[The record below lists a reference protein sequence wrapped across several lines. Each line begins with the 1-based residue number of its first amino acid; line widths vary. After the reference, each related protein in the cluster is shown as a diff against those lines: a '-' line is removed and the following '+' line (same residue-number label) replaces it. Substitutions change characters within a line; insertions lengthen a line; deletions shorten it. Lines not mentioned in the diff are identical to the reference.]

1 MMSKPRHWESARS
14 RPITGSRGFAF
25 PWALAALLGCL
36 ASSPRIVAQSLPLSG
51 SGIDAGGHFQ
61 VTFPGDPSSY
71 FLLRRGRTL
80 GGPSFPVAL
89 GLGPSGP
96 QQLRD
101 PEGAG
106 PGSAFFSIERRPRSA
121 PLDSDGDGLDDV
133 YELSHPAILSPLDPS
148 DAAGDPD
155 ADGATNLEEYD
166 HGTDPQEANVPV
178 TRVSFSPSDGEGGVS
193 VERETIVRFTH
204 PLATGTVLTSDI
216 LHAEFAGRRLLGR
229 LELGTDR
236 TMATL
241 FHQEPLPGGARLR
254 VTLDG
259 NALLDERGVAV
270 DADADGL
277 PGGVGIADFET
288 TSTTPV
294 AGTVLRGRVFA
305 SEVVAGT
312 GANRPL
318 EGVTITVDGHEETL
332 RATTDAEGRFTLDP
346 SPAGEFFV
354 HVDGRTS
361 PLSRWPGGAY
371 YPFVGKRWTAVA
383 GRQDNLAPG
392 NGEIYLPRIDAD
404 ALQPVSATQPVV
416 IRPSSA
422 VLAANPQLAGLEL
435 TVPPN
440 ALFDARGGR
449 GGRVG
454 IAPVPPDRLP
464 EPLPEGLKFPLVITV
479 QTDGPQNF
487 DQPVPV
493 RFPNLPDPLTGAP
506 LAPGAKS
513 ALWSFNHD
521 TGTWE
526 IAGPMTVTADGRFVE
541 TDPGVGI
548 LQPGWHGWF
557 SGSRLKRKKEK
568 CETLGLSDAWDIA
581 KTGYD
586 CVKNLTRGLRVVGA
600 IFDVA
605 DNVRKVGDGLIQ
617 LRKDYRDGVI
627 DAETL
632 KTGIETLSAYKNGAK
647 AAYEELFAQNPLSK
661 AIEAA
666 KCASSLAR
674 VGLDKLCKNKDRT
687 CTGRVV
693 RNVCNTLQPAITAG
707 DILIQNIKEMEKS
720 LRKAPL
726 LAVCSAFDQ
735 LGATLGA
742 TVSSGPVLARL
753 RVQTEPDPEI
763 LALLDFTIWETQRFQ
778 AEIAPFVDTYN
789 SLSSVEAWMT
799 ATIRT
804 GFGVVVANS
813 GGLAQLPYALELN
826 GEIVQR
832 GHLSAQ
838 GDVTLNVRPGAAY
851 RLLAYDPARAALFI
865 SQGVTAPAGTSGEL
879 ADFQIEFLEGQSDRD
894 GDGLVDVAEEVLGTD
909 PGAADTD
916 GDGVTDLAEVLQG
929 LDPLGG
935 RPAETGILGT
945 AATPGNAVDVAAAN
959 GAVVTANESGGIS
972 VFSAAGGRNPVQIAQ
987 VAIPGRALRVAWLDS
1002 RVAVAAQA
1010 AGLVLVDV
1018 SDPPAARIL
1027 RQINVGGVAEA
1038 VATRGDLVCVG
1049 TRNGD
1054 LVLVDGA
1061 DGTVLSRL
1069 HLRESIRDVGF
1080 ARDALYALGDTRL
1093 FAVDFDAATLLLRG
1107 SVDSPTPTGFHQRLT
1122 LGDTVAYAVHP
1133 RGFNTFDL
1141 QQPFQ
1146 PRLVTAGVTP
1156 QVGWKQIVPNGSG
1169 LGIAAVGLNL
1179 GLTGPHN
1186 ISLYNLANPADNG
1199 AFITELVTPGIARA
1213 VTLYG
1218 GLGYVAD
1225 GPAGLEVIN
1234 YLPYDR
1240 LGKPPTIRIET
1251 SQPNGD
1257 VETGQQVRV
1266 TAQVADDVQV
1276 AQVSFRI
1283 NGRTVFTDG
1292 GFPFEFVFNAGPP
1305 WLANADPFQLD
1316 AIAVDTGGNTAT
1328 SASLTLRTVP
1338 DARPPRIRRV
1348 APFDGELLGAVPG
1361 VTVFFSEPLDPVTV
1375 HDTSFQ
1381 VLAPGPD
1388 QLPGT
1393 ADDVPIPGR
1402 REFQTGLNL
1411 VRFLPD
1417 SPLGPGDYR
1426 ILVSPPLADL
1436 AGNILAATFE
1446 SRFRIYAIQDEDGDG
1461 MPDELE
1467 SLLGLDPTR
1476 ADTDADGVPDGE
1488 EDFDRDGLPNAG
1500 ELAAG
1505 TDPRNADTDDNGVR
1519 DGAED
1524 PDGDALTNAA
1534 EFAAGADPRQA
1545 DTDRDGWND
1554 EAEVTAGSDPRN
1566 PASRPALWIGARP
1579 STDVTLP
1586 SRTAIPGLGT
1596 VVANPGV
1603 DVTLLSTAADSGFL
1617 ASGSLVA
1624 RPGIS
1629 VVLPVAVPPP
1639 SADSAGVFIARPPLD
1654 LKINAP

>member
-1 MMSKPRHWESARS
+1 MALSLSG
-14 RPITGSRGFAF
+14 TGSR
-25 PWALAALLGCL
+25 P
-36 ASSPRIVAQSLPLSG
+36 
-51 SGIDAGGHFQ
+51 
-61 VTFPGDPSSY
+61 
-71 FLLRRGRTL
+71 
-80 GGPSFPVAL
+80 
-89 GLGPSGP
+89 
-96 QQLRD
+96 LRD
-101 PEGAG
+101 PATAAIGT
-106 PGSAFFSIERRPRSA
+106 AFFSVERRPLNA

-133 YELSHPAILSPLDPS
+133 YELSHPTILNPLNPS
-148 DAAGDPD
+148 DAAADPD

-166 HGTDPQEANVPV
+166 HGTDPQVANVPV
-178 TRVSFSPSDGEGGVS
+178 TRVSFSPADGESGVS
-193 VERETIVRFTH
+193 VEREMIVRFTH

-216 LHAEFAGRRLLGR
+216 LHAEFGGRRLLGR

-236 TMATL
+236 SMATL
-241 FHQEPLPGGARLR
+241 FYQEPLPGGARLR

-259 NALLDERGVAV
+259 NALLDDRGVAV

-277 PGGVGIADFET
+277 PGGVGSADFET

-318 EGVTITVDGHEETL
+318 EGVTITVDGHEDTL

-346 SPAGEFFV
+346 SPSGEFFV

-361 PLSRWPGGAY
+361 PLSQWPGGAY

-383 GRQDNLAPG
+383 GRPDNLAPG

-416 IRPSSA
+416 IRPSPT

-493 RFPNLPDPLTGAP
+493 RFPNLPDPVTGVP

-526 IAGPMTVTADGRFVE
+526 IAGPMTVSADGRFVE

-557 SGSRLKRKKEK
+557 SGSRMKRKKEK

-586 CVKNLTRGLRVVGA
+586 CAKNLARGLQVVGA

-627 DAETL
+627 DVETL

-647 AAYEELFAQNPLSK
+647 AAYEELFAQNPLTK
-661 AIEAA
+661 AVEAA

-687 CTGRVV
+687 CSGRIV
-693 RNVCNTLQPAITAG
+693 RGVCNTLQPAVTAG
-707 DILIQNIKEMEKS
+707 DILIQNIAEMEKS

-726 LAVCSAFDQ
+726 LAVCASFD
-735 LGATLGA
+735 LLSSSLGA
-742 TVSSGPVLARL
+742 TVSSGPALARL
-753 RVQTEPDPEI
+753 RVQSEPDPEI
-763 LALLDFTIWETQRFQ
+763 LELLDYAIREAQAFP
-778 AEIAPFVDTYN
+778 AEIAPFVDTFN
-789 SLSSVEAWMT
+789 SLAAVEAWIN

-804 GFGVVVANS
+804 GIGAVVANS
-813 GGLAQLPYALELN
+813 DGLAQLPYALELD

-832 GHLSAQ
+832 GHLSAL
-838 GDVTLNVRPGAAY
+838 GDVTLNVRPGVAY
-851 RLLAYDPARAALFI
+851 RLLAYDPAHAALLI
-865 SQGVTAPAGTSGEL
+865 SQGMTPPAGASGDL
-879 ADFQIEFLEGQSDRD
+879 ADFQIEFLEGQQDRD
-894 GDGLVDVAEEVLGTD
+894 GDGLADVAEEVLGTN
-909 PGAADTD
+909 PGATDTD
-916 GDGVTDLAEVLQG
+916 GDGVTDFAEVLQG

-935 RPAETGILGT
+935 RLAETGIIGT
-945 AATPGNAVDVAAAN
+945 AATPGNAVDLAAAN
-959 GAVVTANESGGIS
+959 GMVVTANESGGIS
-972 VFSAAGGRNPVQIAQ
+972 VFSAASGRNPVQIAQ
-987 VAIPGRALRVAWLDS
+987 VAIPGRALRVAWLGS
-1002 RVAVAAQA
+1002 RVAVAAEA
-1010 AGLVLVDV
+1010 AGLVLVKL
-1018 SDPPAARIL
+1018 SDPPAARIF
-1027 RQINVGGVAEA
+1027 RQVNVGGIAQA

-1054 LVLVDGA
+1054 LLLVDGA
-1061 DGTVLSRL
+1061 EGTVLSRL
-1069 HLRESIRDVGF
+1069 HLRESVRDVGF
-1080 ARDALYALGDTRL
+1080 GGDVLYALGDTRL
-1093 FAVDFDAATLLLRG
+1093 YAVDFDAATLLLRS
-1107 SVDSPTPTGFHQRLT
+1107 SVESPTPTGFHQRLT
-1122 LGDTVAYAVHP
+1122 LGDAVAYAVHP

-1141 QQPFQ
+1141 QQPLQ

-1179 GLTGPHN
+1179 NLSGPQN
-1186 ISLYNLANPADNG
+1186 ISLYSLADPFNNNALV
-1199 AFITELVTPGIARA
+1199 TELVTPGIARA

-1218 GLGYVAD
+1218 GVGYVAD
-1225 GPAGLEVIN
+1225 GPAGLEVLN

-1240 LGKPPTIRIET
+1240 LGKPPSIRIGT
-1251 SQPNGD
+1251 SQSPG
-1257 VETGQQVRV
+1257 EAEAGQQLRV
-1266 TAQVADDVQV
+1266 TAQVTDDVQV

-1292 GFPFEFVFNAGPP
+1292 NFPFEFVFNAGPP
-1305 WLANADPFQLD
+1305 WLENTDPFQLD

-1328 SASLTLRTVP
+1328 SGLLTLQLVS
-1338 DARPPRIRRV
+1338 DARPPRVLRV

-1361 VTVFFSEPLDPVTV
+1361 ITVFFSEPLDPVTV
-1375 HDTSFQ
+1375 HDASFR
-1381 VLAPGPD
+1381 VMTPGPD
-1388 QLPGT
+1388 TLLGT
-1393 ADDVPIPGR
+1393 ADDLPVAGQS
-1402 REFQTGLNL
+1402 EFQVALNL
-1411 VRFLPD
+1411 VRFIPN
-1417 SPLGPGDYR
+1417 SPLGAGDFR
-1426 ILVSPPLADL
+1426 IVVSSPLADL
-1436 AGNILAATFE
+1436 AGNRISTTFE
-1446 SRFRIYAIQDEDGDG
+1446 SRFRIYALQDEDGDSV
-1461 MPDELE
+1461 PDELE
-1467 SLLGLDPTR
+1467 PLLGLDPTR
-1476 ADTDADGVPDGE
+1476 ADTNGNGVPDGD
-1488 EDFDRDGLPNAG
+1488 EDFDRDGLPNAA
-1500 ELAAG
+1500 EIAAG
-1505 TDPRNADTDDNGVR
+1505 TDPRNPDTDGNGVR

-1524 PDGDALTNAA
+1524 PDGDALDNAA
-1534 EFAAGADPRQA
+1534 EFAAGTDPRQA
-1545 DTDRDGWND
+1545 DTDHDGWND

-1566 PASRPALWIGARP
+1566 PASRPALWIGAHP
-1579 STDVTLP
+1579 TTDVTLP
-1586 SRTAIPGLGT
+1586 SHVAASGLGT
-1596 VVANPGV
+1596 VAANPGV
-1603 DVTLLSTAADSGFL
+1603 AVTLLSTGADSAFL
-1617 ASGSLVA
+1617 ASGSLIA

-1629 VVLPVAVPPP
+1629 VVLPVPVPSP
-1639 SADSAGVFIARPPLD
+1639 SADSAGVFIAQPPLD